1 MYQSEINKFS
11 EKINGEYISLNAK
24 RALRDVVDEFFS
36 VDYQNISEK
45 RKGEIELN
53 FKLRR
58 IESTARYYRSD
69 RLRVEE
75 IFNQIENNLY
85 TILDQSVDK
94 SNPEKVETETELEVS
109 SDKIG
114 ASYRIKKSK

>member
-11 EKINGEYISLNAK
+11 KKINEEYISLNAK
-24 RALRDVVDEFFS
+24 RALSDVVDEFFS

-45 RKGEIELN
+45 RKGEVEHN

-58 IESTARYYRSD
+58 IESKARYYRSD
-69 RLRVEE
+69 VGRVEE
-75 IFNQIENNLY
+75 IFNQIENNLF

-94 SNPEKVETETELEVS
+94 S
-109 SDKIG
+109 
-114 ASYRIKKSK
+114 KKSPLEKILSSLPEIHIHK

>member
-1 MYQSEINKFS
+1 MYQSEINKFCK
-11 EKINGEYISLNAK
+11 KINGESISLSAK
-24 RALRDVVDEFFS
+24 RALCDVVDEFFS
-36 VDYQNISEK
+36 EDYQNISEK

-109 SDKIG
+109 SD
-114 ASYRIKKSK
+114 